1 MTNILTMDDIGT
13 LSSIR
18 FTRSKH
24 ERDNRNVTFDNLGSS
39 ADAVIG
45 RDGRIYS
52 NKTIIEKTG
61 SFLVVGGIDKFVN
74 QEMDYEP
81 EIYITDSQLRTI
93 QEIMMKVARNKV
105 DVNITADD
113 EWFQDMLSGI
123 AIRSA

>member
-1 MTNILTMDDIGT
+1 MDDIGT

-93 QEIMMKVARNKV
+93 QEIMMKVVRNKV

>member
-1 MTNILTMDDIGT
+1 MTNILSTNDIGT

-24 ERDNRNVTFDNLGSS
+24 ERDNRNITFNNLGSS

-61 SFLVVGGIDKFVN
+61 SFLIVGGIDKFVN
-74 QEMDYEP
+74 QELDYEP
-81 EIYITDSQLRTI
+81 EIYITDSQIRTI
-93 QEIMMKVARNKV
+93 QEIMMHVVRNKI
-105 DVNITADD
+105 DTTISADD
-113 EWFQDMLSGI
+113 EWLQEMLNGI